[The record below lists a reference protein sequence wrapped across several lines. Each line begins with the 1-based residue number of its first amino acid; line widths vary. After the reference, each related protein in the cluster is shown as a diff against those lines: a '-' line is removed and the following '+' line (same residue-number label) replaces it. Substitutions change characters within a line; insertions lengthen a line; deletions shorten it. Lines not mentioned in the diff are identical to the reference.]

1 MAVKYLKKFRYKNSK
16 LKILNKIL
24 DKLSD
29 ILIKYRDRIIVVV
42 SIIFFIV
49 VLSIVVTTHSD
60 TQVDYKKETETE
72 EEIITESYQGDRF
85 ITEHFPIFK
94 DVVFVGDSYAHHL
107 ALELGFDTTVYSSP
121 GLTLKDLK
129 YCFNSAKDNQKKYVV
144 IFVGP
149 NDFRFSIDPDVF
161 KSELD
166 NYITMFNKDSKIIMC
181 TYLSSIFTNDLT
193 TAKSVKYKISDYD
206 DEIKKVVEENENVYY
221 LDLKYLEGKPEYYK
235 KVEDDP
241 DRIHFNY
248 RFYVEFINKLYK
260 FILTIK

>member
-1 MAVKYLKKFRYKNSK
+1 MAIRYLKKFRYKNSK
-16 LKILNKIL
+16 LKIFNNVL
-24 DKLSD
+24 DF
-29 ILIKYRDRIIVVV
+29 LIKHKDKVIISLVIIVFV
-42 SIIFFIV
+42 I
-49 VLSIVVTTHSD
+49 VLSIVVNTHSD
-60 TQVDYKKETETE
+60 EQIATETTETETE
-72 EEIITESYQGDRF
+72 IIKESFQGERF

-94 DVVFVGDSYAHHL
+94 DVVFVGDSYAHNL

-121 GLTLKDLK
+121 GLALKDLS

-149 NDFRFSIDPDVF
+149 NDFRYSVDPELF
-161 KSELD
+161 KSELQ
-166 NYITMFNKDSKIIMC
+166 NYINMFDKDSKLIVC
-181 TYLSSIFTNDLT
+181 TYLSSIFTDNLT
-193 TAKSVKYKISDYD
+193 RAKTVKYKISDYD

-221 LDLKYLEGKPEYYK
+221 LDLKDLEGKPEYYK

-260 FILTIK
+260 FITTI